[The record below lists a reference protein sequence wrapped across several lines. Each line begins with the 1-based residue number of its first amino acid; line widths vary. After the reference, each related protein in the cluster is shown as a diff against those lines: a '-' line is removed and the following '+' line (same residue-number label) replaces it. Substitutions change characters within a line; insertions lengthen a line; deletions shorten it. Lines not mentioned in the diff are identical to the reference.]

1 MLTRALMGWIEFV
14 WLGLA
19 LSDSRGSHKAFC
31 CCNMKG
37 LVRALFVLCASL
49 VQPCSGADL
58 VQEAA
63 SLPVLMWSV
72 LHDKHH
78 FRYLKFPGCE
88 RTVRVSSRSKT
99 SKDFPIDR

>member
-1 MLTRALMGWIEFV
+1 MLTRAIMGWIEFV

-49 VQPCSGADL
+49 VQPCSGADWYKKL
-58 VQEAA
+58 RPCQ
-63 SLPVLMWSV
+63 
-72 LHDKHH
+72 
-78 FRYLKFPGCE
+78 Y
-88 RTVRVSSRSKT
+88 
-99 SKDFPIDR
+99 